1 MVAPLLVG
9 DLFRNCARAVPGR
22 VAVVR
27 GEDALTFGGL
37 DRLANGSRAVLDA
50 HGVAPGDR
58 VVLWAGT
65 RLEGVVAFAAA
76 AKAGAVFVPVN
87 PALGAD
93 EAEPIVRIARP
104 AAIVA
109 DGECLEAASSLG
121 AGLGVPVIP
130 LDEMVGAERDDD
142 PDVALAED
150 APHVVFFTSGSTGR
164 PKGAVLSHR
173 VNLLRTHPGAQF
185 EPRGAAVC
193 MFPLFHMA
201 GWTIGMQQW
210 QARDVLVLPESTEP
224 AALAAAVREHSA
236 TRMNC
241 IPLVWR
247 RILDAMDAGAIH
259 RDELRSLRF
268 ADTGTS
274 ATPLELLHR
283 LRRALPAATVRVFYG
298 STEAG
303 NVMTLEQADFDAKPG
318 SVGVPSIHTRTR
330 LRESG
335 ELEVA
340 GPLLFDGYLDDAA
353 ATAAALVDGW
363 YRTGD
368 LAEIDG
374 EGYVSIVGRATT
386 LIRTGGESVVP
397 AEVESVLQTHPRV
410 ADVAV
415 VGVADAD
422 YGEIVVA
429 VLVPVAGDGPLPELG
444 TLRSFASERLAA
456 YKLPRR
462 VEWVDSLPRT
472 AATGQVQ
479 RHLVV
484 EGLMP

>member
-1 MVAPLLVG
+1 MAPLLVG
-9 DLFRNCARAVPGR
+9 DLFRNCARAVPRR

-27 GEDALTFGGL
+27 GDDALTFGGL
-37 DRLANGSRAVLDA
+37 DRLANGSRAALHD
-50 HGVAPGDR
+50 HGIRPGDR
-58 VVLWAGT
+58 VVVWAGT
-65 RLEGVVAFAAA
+65 CLEGVVAFAAA

-109 DGECLEAASSLG
+109 DRERLDAASTVG
-121 AGLGVPVIP
+121 AGLGVPTIA
-130 LDEMVGAERDDD
+130 LDEIVGAEGDDD
-142 PDVALAED
+142 PDVVLAED

-210 QARDVLVLPESTEP
+210 QARDALVLPESTDP
-224 AALAAAVREHSA
+224 PGLAAAVREHSA
-236 TRMNC
+236 MRMNC

-247 RILDAMDAGAIH
+247 RILDAMDAGEVDRA
-259 RDELRSLRF
+259 DFRSLRF

-283 LRRALPAATVRVFYG
+283 LARALPDATVRVFYG

-303 NVMTLEQADFDAKPG
+303 NVMTLEAADFDAKPG
-318 SVGVPSIHTRTR
+318 SVGVPSIHTRVR
-330 LRESG
+330 LHESG

-340 GPLLFDGYLDDAA
+340 GPLLFDGYFDDPD

-368 LAEIDG
+368 LAAIDAD
-374 EGYVSIVGRATT
+374 GYVSIVGRATS
-386 LIRTGGESVVP
+386 LIRTGGESVS
-397 AEVESVLQTHPRV
+397 AGEVESVLREHPRV
-410 ADVAV
+410 ADAAV
-415 VGVADAD
+415 VGLADPD

-429 VLVPVAGDGPLPELG
+429 VLVLRSGADPPPRLED
-444 TLRSFASERLAA
+444 LRSFASDRLAA
-456 YKLPRR
+456 HKLPRR

-484 EGLMP
+484 EGLTP